1 MSKKIF
7 TSPGIVYS
15 TNPDFKLQ
23 RVEEEPVSLEPSEQ
37 ELKIKLQ
44 KKHRAGKVVT
54 LLEGYVGSSGNKE
67 NLCKKLKT
75 FCGTGGSF
83 KDGEIIIQG
92 DQRDKVLTW
101 LIQNGFSLSRKV
113 M

>member
-1 MSKKIF
+1 MPKHIYKS
-7 TSPGIVYS
+7 SGIVYS

-23 RVEEEPVSLEPSEQ
+23 KVEEELLSVDPSQ
-37 ELKIKLQ
+37 QAIKIKLQ

-54 LLEGYVGSSGNKE
+54 LLEGYMGSNGDKV

-92 DQRDKVLTW
+92 DQRDKVLSW
-101 LIQNGFSLSRKV
+101 LLQNGYDRSKKV
-113 M
+113 I